1 VVRTTPYDLEGFPS
15 CGPETVP
22 AQTGR
27 MTDGAQAVVVARIRG
42 AASLGLVPPPSAE
55 VVPATVLADPAW
67 TAEML
72 AVRGR
77 AARSRDLR
85 VLATVWWYSVSTVL
99 VTPALAGLV
108 AGVPLSAR
116 LEDITLA
123 LLPGAQP
130 IAAVASAGG
139 TDVVADLRAA
149 LESVIPAVAEAG
161 RMRARPLWA
170 LATDSLANQL
180 LAIGRAVGDVP
191 AATALAG
198 PVAAGIGPPL
208 PAPRY
213 IDVGAARFT
222 RRASC
227 CLLYRLPDQPLC
239 TSCPRRPPA
248 ERAALLERAARWF

>member
-1 VVRTTPYDLEGFPS
+1 
-15 CGPETVP
+15 
-22 AQTGR
+22 
-27 MTDGAQAVVVARIRG
+27 
-42 AASLGLVPPPSAE
+42 
-55 VVPATVLADPAW
+55 
-67 TAEML
+67 
-72 AVRGR
+72 
-77 AARSRDLR
+77 
-85 VLATVWWYSVSTVL
+85 

-191 AATALAG
+191 AVTAIAAPL
-198 PVAAGIGPPL
+198 AAGIGPPL

-213 IDVGAARFT
+213 VDVAGARFA
-222 RRASC
+222 RRTSC
-227 CLLYRLPDQPLC
+227 CLMVELPGGALC

-248 ERAALLERAARWF
+248 ERVALLERAAHWF